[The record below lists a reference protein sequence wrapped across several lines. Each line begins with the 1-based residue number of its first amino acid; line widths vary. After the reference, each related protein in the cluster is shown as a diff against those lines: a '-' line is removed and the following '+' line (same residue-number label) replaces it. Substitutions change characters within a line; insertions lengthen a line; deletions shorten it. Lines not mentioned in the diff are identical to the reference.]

1 MCNKSI
7 IVTKRNLLSRV
18 EGSFSD
24 SDGNENV
31 KKAMQA
37 YNQNNNSARALFF
50 LVDFFAVTAR
60 VGCEIS

>member
-31 KKAMQA
+31 KAIQA